1 MKHRKAMSSSRV
13 CGLLLALWGWTCSLH
28 PASAQSPANLPL
40 VGVLRLDTV
49 ETVKPVEAIFRN
61 AMTSLGQID
70 RTNVRIEFRLAE
82 GHADRFPELA
92 LGFVRDRASVI
103 VASGDAAVR
112 AAQQA
117 TKTIPII
124 GIVDDI
130 VGSGLIASLARP
142 GGNTTGV
149 SILATELDG
158 KKLDILKRITGS
170 GKRFGVLNDPS
181 SAQAQPQLLLETA
194 KALGVE
200 LVMQD
205 VRSPVDFAG
214 AFAQFRAVNADAVMM
229 RSSPLLFGFRKELCE
244 LANTQKLPAIGQNR
258 QMAEAGCVAS
268 YGVRLAEMHSL
279 SAVFVDK
286 MLRGARPE
294 NTPAQQPTKTELV
307 INHKSA
313 RALGLS
319 LPAFLLAEADELI
332 E

>member
-1 MKHRKAMSSSRV
+1 MTTNR
-13 CGLLLALWGWTCSLH
+13 TCSQLLGFLAGACCLH
-28 PASAQSPANLPL
+28 PALAQSPANLPL
-40 VGVLRLDTV
+40 VGVMRLDTM

-61 AMTSLGQID
+61 TLTSLGQID
-70 RTNVRIEFRLAE
+70 GTNVRIEFRLAE
-82 GHADRFPELA
+82 GHAERFPELA
-92 LGFVRDRASVI
+92 RDLVRERASVI

-130 VGSGLIASLARP
+130 VGSGLIASLAKP

-158 KKLDILKRITGS
+158 KKLDILKRIS
-170 GKRFGVLNDPS
+170 GASKRVGILNDPS

-205 VRSPVDFAG
+205 VQSPADFAA
-214 AFAQFRAVNADAVMM
+214 AFAHFRTMKAEALMM
-229 RSSPLLFGFRKELCE
+229 RSSPLLFGFRQQLCG
-244 LANTQKLPAIGQNR
+244 LAVEHKLPAIGQNR
-258 QMAEAGCVAS
+258 QMAEAGCLVS

-279 SAVFVDK
+279 AAVFVDK

-294 NTPAQQPTKTELV
+294 STPAQQPTKTELV
-307 INHKSA
+307 INLKSA
-313 RALGLS
+313 KALGLS
-319 LPAFLLAEADELI
+319 LPAHLLAEADDVLE
-332 E
+332 